1 MFQQAV
7 EIEPIITDRDTAAVD
22 NAVDA
27 ESEVIF
33 LAEGVVAL
41 DKMPEKTA
49 SHVAQSDQ
57 GQPDSLHLGLTF
69 GNGFMDHCLVVRS
82 IPTE

>member
-7 EIEPIITDRDTAAVD
+7 KIEPIITDRDTAAVN

-27 ESEVIF
+27 ESEAIF
-33 LAEGVVAL
+33 LSKSVVVL
-41 DKMPEKTA
+41 SKKPEEMA
-49 SHVAQSDQ
+49 SYVTQSDQ

-69 GNGFMDHCLVVRS
+69 GNGFMDHCLVVHS
-82 IPTE
+82 LPTE